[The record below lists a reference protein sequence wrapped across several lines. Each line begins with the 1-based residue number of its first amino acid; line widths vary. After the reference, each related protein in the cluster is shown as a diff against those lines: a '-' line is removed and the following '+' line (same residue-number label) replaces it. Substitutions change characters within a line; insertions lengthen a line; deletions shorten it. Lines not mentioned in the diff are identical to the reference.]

1 MDSNLINELIINT
14 RIYQN
19 KKEIALIQKAVEFSK
34 KAHKEQFRKSGDPYY
49 YHPNEVA
56 KLLSE
61 IKLDNSSILCGLLHD
76 TVEDTK
82 ATIEEIKKNFGN
94 EIASLVEG
102 LTKINEYS
110 LKINNLKF
118 GENYRKL
125 LLAATQD
132 LRVILIKLADRLHNM
147 RTLDYIKDE
156 SKKLKIA
163 LETQEIYAPLAQ
175 RLGIRDWQEQLDD
188 LAFQKLNPEARSS
201 IIDRL
206 EYLNAQDENI
216 IEDIRYELKKIL
228 VMKLQV

>member
-1 MDSNLINELIINT
+1 MIQL
-14 RIYQN
+14 
-19 KKEIALIQKAVEFSK
+19 KIQKQQLK
-34 KAHKEQFRKSGDPYY
+34 K
-49 YHPNEVA
+49 
-56 KLLSE
+56 L
-61 IKLDNSSILCGLLHD
+61 
-76 TVEDTK
+76 
-82 ATIEEIKKNFGN
+82 KKIFGS

-102 LTKINEYS
+102 LTKINEFS

-147 RTLDYIKDE
+147 RTLDYIKDN

-175 RLGIRDWQEQLDD
+175 RLGIRDWQEQLED
-188 LAFQKLNPEARSS
+188 LAFKKINPEARSS

-206 EYLNAQDENI
+206 EYLNTQDENI
-216 IEDIRYELKKIL
+216 IEDIRYELKKLFIDRRCQMYNYWKNKIPL
-228 VMKLQV
+228 FNLE